1 MIGIEE
7 QVKLYHK
14 KASDKSRRWDILRDN
29 GFDLFN
35 QLMSLKT
42 QKVAGIFQI
51 KRDLK
56 GMTPKVWCGP

>member
-35 QLMSLKT
+35 
-42 QKVAGIFQI
+42 
-51 KRDLK
+51 
-56 GMTPKVWCGP
+56 